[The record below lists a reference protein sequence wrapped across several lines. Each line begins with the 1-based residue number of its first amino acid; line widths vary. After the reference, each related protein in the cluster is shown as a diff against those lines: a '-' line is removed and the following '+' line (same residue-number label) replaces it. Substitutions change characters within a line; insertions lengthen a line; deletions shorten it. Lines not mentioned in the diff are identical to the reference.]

1 MTPVQFENLYR
12 DDWDELDRL
21 LGAVRGVRKEKEPI
35 PGERV
40 AALYRRTCEHLAL
53 SRARAYPAY
62 LVDRLEQLTSEAHQ
76 AIYQQRD
83 FGLRRLYAL
92 VAVDFPQAV
101 RRHSNYVWLATA
113 VFVLPTLIL
122 GLLVYLRPELILSVV
137 DAQSAAEFERM
148 YSGNEE
154 AIGRLRDANTDW
166 AMFGYYIRHNIGLAF
181 QCFASGLL
189 AGLGSLFFL
198 AYNGAFF
205 GALAGYLTQRG
216 FGETFYSFV
225 VTHAAFELTAI
236 VLAGAAGL
244 RIGHSL
250 LAPGRLTR
258 RQALV
263 AASRESV
270 VIIYGVT
277 ALLLIAAAV
286 EAFWSSARW
295 IPPLM
300 KYGVAAICWISV
312 LAYLTL
318 QGRRAG

>member
-35 PGERV
+35 RGERV

-53 SRARAYPAY
+53 SRARAYPSY

-92 VAVDFPQAV
+92 VAVDFPRAV
-101 RRHSNYVWLATA
+101 RKHSNYVWLATA

-122 GLLVYLRPELILSVV
+122 GLLVYFRPELILSVV
-137 DAQSAAEFERM
+137 DAQSAADFERM

-300 KYGVAAICWISV
+300 KYGVASLCWISV

>member
-12 DDWDELDRL
+12 ADWDELDKL
-21 LGAVRGVRKEKEPI
+21 LSHVRGTRSEKQSVH
-35 PGERV
+35 GDRV

-83 FGLRRLYAL
+83 FGLRRLQTL
-92 VAVDFPQAV
+92 VAVDFPRAV
-101 RRHSNYVWLATA
+101 RNHASYVWLATA
-113 VFVLPTLIL
+113 VLVLPTLIL
-122 GLLVYLRPELILSVV
+122 GVLVYLRPELILSVV
-137 DAQSAAEFERM
+137 DAQSAADFERM
-148 YSGNEE
+148 YSGSEE

-189 AGLGSLFFL
+189 AGIGSLFFL

-225 VTHAAFELTAI
+225 ATHAAFELTAI

-263 AASRESV
+263 AASREAV

-277 ALLLIAAAV
+277 AMLLIAAAV

-295 IPPLM
+295 IPTMM

-312 LAYLTL
+312 IAYLTL